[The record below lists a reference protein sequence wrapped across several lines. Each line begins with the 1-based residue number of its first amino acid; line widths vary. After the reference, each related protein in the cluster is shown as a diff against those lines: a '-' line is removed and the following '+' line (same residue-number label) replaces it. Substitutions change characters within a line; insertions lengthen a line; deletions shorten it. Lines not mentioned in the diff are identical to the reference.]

1 MKTLRQLLEGI
12 SYLSSQKGELE
23 VAVTGVSCD
32 TRTLERGNLFVAVSG
47 MDRDG
52 HVFIPDAIRRGAFAI
67 VSERFHPEANHMNLP
82 QFVVSSTRA
91 VLPKIARAAFGDPA
105 QRLKLIG
112 VTGTNGKTTTA
123 FLIQH
128 LLNLKKCTGLIGTI
142 YCDDGQRK
150 GPLTNTTPGPIEL
163 NQLFARMVEHGVS
176 VCVMEVSSHALD
188 QERVDGL
195 IFSHTVFTN
204 LTQDHLDYHRDMEHY
219 YQAKRK
225 LFIREPAPE
234 RSVVN
239 CDDAYGVR
247 LADELERNRV
257 TSYGFQSHCDI
268 RAEHVVAHLD
278 AVEFDLVQRGE
289 RLHAEVPLGLT
300 YNVSNILAAVAVT
313 SEAGISCGEA
323 IRRLQSFPGVPG
335 RMEKIDEG
343 QDFLVY
349 VDYAHTPDALEQVL
363 LSSTKACKNRLVC
376 VFGCGGNR
384 DRGKRPLMGR
394 IAARY
399 CALVILTS
407 DNPRNEDPMEI
418 CQEMRQGINQ
428 ERCRPEIVVEVDRER
443 AIRRAITEARRGD
456 LVFIFGKGHEDV
468 QIIGDRK
475 LPFRDQDIAR
485 SYSKRRCL
493 PFKISPEFAAER

>member
-1 MKTLRQLLEGI
+1 MAAMKTLRQLLEGI

-204 LTQDHLDYHRDMEHY
+204 LTPDH
-219 YQAKRK
+219 
-225 LFIREPAPE
+225 
-234 RSVVN
+234 
-239 CDDAYGVR
+239 
-247 LADELERNRV
+247 
-257 TSYGFQSHCDI
+257 
-268 RAEHVVAHLD
+268 
-278 AVEFDLVQRGE
+278 
-289 RLHAEVPLGLT
+289 
-300 YNVSNILAAVAVT
+300 
-313 SEAGISCGEA
+313 
-323 IRRLQSFPGVPG
+323 
-335 RMEKIDEG
+335 
-343 QDFLVY
+343 
-349 VDYAHTPDALEQVL
+349 
-363 LSSTKACKNRLVC
+363 
-376 VFGCGGNR
+376 
-384 DRGKRPLMGR
+384 
-394 IAARY
+394 
-399 CALVILTS
+399 
-407 DNPRNEDPMEI
+407 
-418 CQEMRQGINQ
+418 
-428 ERCRPEIVVEVDRER
+428 
-443 AIRRAITEARRGD
+443 
-456 LVFIFGKGHEDV
+456 
-468 QIIGDRK
+468 
-475 LPFRDQDIAR
+475 
-485 SYSKRRCL
+485 
-493 PFKISPEFAAER
+493 